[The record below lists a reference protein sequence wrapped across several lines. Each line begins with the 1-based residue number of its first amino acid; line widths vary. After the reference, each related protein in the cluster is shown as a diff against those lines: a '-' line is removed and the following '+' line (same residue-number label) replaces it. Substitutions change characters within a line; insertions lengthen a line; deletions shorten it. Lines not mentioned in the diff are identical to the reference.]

1 MADRYE
7 WIRES
12 AEMTAAKLRAFGA
25 EMPALRVQLVEL
37 VGKLLAIRGI
47 GGNAKQ
53 NLDALRAQ
61 WPDLRRAIEKFSAGS
76 EPSELEALSALD
88 AQLPDKRNQTIK
100 GVLVEI
106 DEVVENLRQSYG
118 AYRAAPAT
126 LEIAALVADISAE
139 LERRKRDERVVTFDD
154 LLILANRLLR
164 GHPEVALRYRRT
176 LGALLVDEY
185 QDTDPIQDGVVRLL
199 TEHGAPAPELF
210 VVGDEKQSI
219 YRFRGADVTVFNR
232 PREPLAILPRPLREN
247 RRSLPAIVDFVNA
260 VSAHSMQ
267 PGSDSDDKLYR
278 VKWSEDHRLKSIRPS
293 GEVSA
298 VELIVG
304 PKARTEAQSA
314 LRAPFA
320 GSKRRRSRGAARGLS
335 VNQSR

>member
-1 MADRYE
+1 VLKVIDETARLGRSLE

-118 AYRAAPAT
+118 ACRAAPAT

-139 LERRKRDERVVTFDD
+139 LE
-154 LLILANRLLR
+154 
-164 GHPEVALRYRRT
+164 
-176 LGALLVDEY
+176 
-185 QDTDPIQDGVVRLL
+185 
-199 TEHGAPAPELF
+199 
-210 VVGDEKQSI
+210 
-219 YRFRGADVTVFNR
+219 
-232 PREPLAILPRPLREN
+232 
-247 RRSLPAIVDFVNA
+247 
-260 VSAHSMQ
+260 
-267 PGSDSDDKLYR
+267 
-278 VKWSEDHRLKSIRPS
+278 
-293 GEVSA
+293 
-298 VELIVG
+298 
-304 PKARTEAQSA
+304 
-314 LRAPFA
+314 
-320 GSKRRRSRGAARGLS
+320 
-335 VNQSR
+335 